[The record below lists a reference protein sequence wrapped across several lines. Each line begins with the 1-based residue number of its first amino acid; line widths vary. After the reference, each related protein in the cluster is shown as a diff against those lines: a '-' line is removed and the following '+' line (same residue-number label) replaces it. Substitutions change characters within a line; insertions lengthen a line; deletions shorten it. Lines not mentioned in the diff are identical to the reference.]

1 MYAHLAHLDNQ
12 CEVNQLVWLH
22 KLINMRRG
30 IKLRSVINVFIPSV
44 FINVSLETLIIS
56 RTNLCVKR

>member
-1 MYAHLAHLDNQ
+1 MYARLADLENQ

-22 KLINMRRG
+22 KLINMERG
-30 IKLRSVINVFIPSV
+30 IKLRSVINVFIPPV